1 MGEPA
6 AIDIPDKADPGFAVN
21 AVHMIRTTEIMT
33 LQLSQMA
40 DQKANIL
47 MGATFVVFTLAVGQ
61 TTAGHL
67 SLPLAALACFSFLS
81 ALLAVFAVMPKVGA
95 GKPVENA
102 NLLFF
107 GTFSHMSE
115 REFADQMVAMLRD
128 EESMYRHMSRDIH
141 QNGLV
146 LQHKKYRF
154 LGLAY
159 RLFVIGLCLTFGLF
173 VLELALGRS
182 LLTP

>member
-1 MGEPA
+1 MGEDATADAPGTV
-6 AIDIPDKADPGFAVN
+6 DPGFAVN

-61 TTAGHL
+61 TTAGTF
-67 SLPLAALACFSFLS
+67 SLPLTVLATFSFLA
-81 ALLAVFAVMPKVGA
+81 ALMAVFAVLPSIG
-95 GKPVENA
+95 GKKNA
-102 NLLFF
+102 PGNPNVLFF

-115 REFADQMVAMLRD
+115 QDFADQMVAMLRN
-128 EESMYRHMSRDIH
+128 EESMYRAMARDIH

-146 LQHKKYRF
+146 LQHKKYRY

-159 RLFVIGLCLTFGLF
+159 RLFVLGLLTTFF
-173 VLELALGRS
+173 AFAVELALGRS
-182 LLTP
+182 LLS

>member
-1 MGEPA
+1 MGDDQSADTPSQV
-6 AIDIPDKADPGFAVN
+6 DPGFAVN

-61 TTAGHL
+61 TTAGTF
-67 SLPLAALACFSFLS
+67 SLPLTVLATFSFLA
-81 ALLAVFAVMPKVGA
+81 ALMAVFAVLPSIGG
-95 GKPVENA
+95 GKAPANP

-107 GTFSHMSE
+107 GTFSHMDE
-115 REFADQMVAMLRD
+115 QDFADQMVAMLRD
-128 EESMYRHMSRDIH
+128 EESMYRAMSRDIH

-154 LGLAY
+154 LGYAY
-159 RLFVIGLCLTFGLF
+159 RLFVVGLILTFLVF
-173 VLELALGRS
+173 AVELALGRA
-182 LLTP
+182 LMF

>member
-1 MGEPA
+1 MGDAAPEDEPK
-6 AIDIPDKADPGFAVN
+6 PVDPGFAVN

-61 TTAGHL
+61 TSAGTF
-67 SLPLAALACFSFLS
+67 SLPLTVLASFSFLS
-81 ALLAVFAVMPKVGA
+81 ALMAVFAVLPSIGGGGKV
-95 GKPVENA
+95 PTNP
-102 NLLFF
+102 NLLF
-107 GTFSHMSE
+107 GTFSRMSE
-115 REFADQMVAMLRD
+115 QEFADQMVAMLRD

-146 LQHKKYRF
+146 LQNKKYRF
-154 LGLAY
+154 LGYAY
-159 RLFVIGLCLTFGLF
+159 RLFVGGLIVTF
-173 VLELALGRS
+173 VLFATELVLGRAII
-182 LLTP
+182 